1 MKPVEEAVTGF
12 ASTDQAPGL
21 SGQEGETQTHGSVS
35 PRRGGRLSAG
45 SSSPC
50 RALPRSVPGPSSP
63 AYPTTASRA
72 PSRWSTVG
80 CSVSMGLGFP
90 PASPS
95 CELPSGSLRHKE
107 GSGRSNNHCSH
118 DPCYSSGCS
127 SDQRGSSS
135 NGGQRGG
142 GNSGGQRGGRNGSS
156 SGLHHHRSRSG
167 GSNNH
172 CSHDPYHGS
181 SGGSSQR
188 GGSSSS

>member
-95 CELPSGSLRHKE
+95 CELEVESELTKVLIKVLFWALLKVLLLGKVLFKV
-107 GSGRSNNHCSH
+107 
-118 DPCYSSGCS
+118 
-127 SDQRGSSS
+127 
-135 NGGQRGG
+135 
-142 GNSGGQRGGRNGSS
+142 
-156 SGLHHHRSRSG
+156 LIKVLKIV
-167 GSNNH
+167 
-172 CSHDPYHGS
+172 
-181 SGGSSQR
+181 
-188 GGSSSS
+188 

>member
-1 MKPVEEAVTGF
+1 MKPVEEAITGLT
-12 ASTDQAPGL
+12 STDRAPRL
-21 SGQEGETQTHGSVS
+21 SGQEKETQTHGSVS
-35 PRRGGRLSAG
+35 PRQGRRLSTR

-50 RALPRSVPGPSSP
+50 HALPRSMPGPSSP
-63 AYPTTASRA
+63 ACPTTASRA

-135 NGGQRGG
+135 NGGQHGG
-142 GNSGGQRGGRNGSS
+142 GNSGGQRGGGNGSG
-156 SGLHHHRSRSG
+156 SGLHHHCSK
-167 GSNNH
+167 NH

-181 SGGSSQR
+181 SQR